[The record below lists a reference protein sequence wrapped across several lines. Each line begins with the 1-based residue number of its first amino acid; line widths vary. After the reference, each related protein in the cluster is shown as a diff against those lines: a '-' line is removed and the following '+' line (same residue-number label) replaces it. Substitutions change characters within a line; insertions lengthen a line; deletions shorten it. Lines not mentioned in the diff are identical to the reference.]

1 MGTKERRQREFA
13 DRERL
18 FLTKARECVCRE
30 GLLHLQMAKIAD
42 ACDYATGTLYQH
54 FNSKEDLVVA
64 MLTEHCGERVEYFE
78 RAYAWDATARE
89 RMFAFALADQ
99 IFVERNPEFFRIAQ
113 FAQTE
118 LVWGTASQDRRTA
131 YLEELRPAGDLAIRI
146 VEEGV
151 SGGDLVLGAST
162 AEEVALGVWSLV
174 VGTHNLAHAT
184 GLLEFFDVDEP
195 YRLMNRNLH
204 HLLNGFNWRPLFDL
218 SDEEACAQLT
228 RRVRDALFDD
238 NDKAARS

>member
-18 FLTKARECVCRE
+18 FLAKARECVCRE

-64 MLTEHCGERVEYFE
+64 MLTEHCGERVQYFE

-99 IFVERNPEFFRIAQ
+99 VFIERNPEFFRIAQ

-118 LVWGTASQDRRTA
+118 LVWGTASQGRRSA
-131 YLEELRPAGDLAIRI
+131 YLNELRPAGDLAIRI
-146 VEEGV
+146 VEEGIA
-151 SGGDLVLGAST
+151 SDDLVLGEST

-184 GLLEFFDVDEP
+184 GLLEFFDVDAP
-195 YRLMNRNLH
+195 YRLMNRNIH
-204 HLLNGFNWRPLFDL
+204 HLLNGWNWQPLVDL
-218 SDEEACAQLT
+218 NDQRACDELT
-228 RRVRDALFDD
+228 RRVRDELFSKH
-238 NDKAARS
+238 NMAARS